1 MISSINNISTNVDLE
16 VLRPYQLE
24 GVEWLLKN
32 ERCILADDMGLGKTI
47 QVIKAI
53 NLLIEQES
61 INKVLIVSPISLI
74 KNWEEEFEKW
84 YPEME
89 IYRVLSKDSNI
100 SIIKALSN
108 FNILITN
115 YERLR
120 TDSTIFEEFDFD
132 LIVADEVHRVRNDNS
147 QISKSFNK
155 ISSLRLWALTGT
167 PIENNIED
175 LINLAGYISPSLFSK
190 KDIKRNEL
198 YIKEQIR
205 PYILRRNKKQ
215 VLTELPEIIENF
227 VPVDLTKQQRE
238 EYEKIWITRKSIV
251 NSEGSYFSVLSKLR
265 NICDGDEEY
274 LKNAKVKEALKI
286 LKNTIPFDEKVII
299 FSYYKTPLVA
309 LETALLDEK
318 ISFQTILGD
327 DDLTTREKNIE
338 HFKNDPNIK
347 ILLASSRVAAEGL
360 NLTVA
365 NNVIFLNRWWNPS
378 SNNQARDRVN
388 RMGQEKTINIY
399 NIYCTNT
406 VEERLNEIL
415 SEKGSLYEKM
425 VDGLIESIEDIPIDY
440 LIEDQI

>member
-1 MISSINNISTNVDLE
+1 MSSLINNEESIVDLE
-16 VLRPYQLE
+16 VLRPYQLK
-24 GVEWLLKN
+24 GVEWLLN
-32 ERCILADDMGLGKTI
+32 NDRGILADDMGLGKTI

-53 NLLIEQES
+53 NVLIEQDS
-61 INKVLIVSPISLI
+61 ISKVLIVSPISLI
-74 KNWEEEFEKW
+74 KNWEEEFDKW

-155 ISSLRLWALTGT
+155 ISSSRLWALTGT
-167 PIENNIED
+167 PIENNVED
-175 LINLAGYISPSLFSK
+175 LINLAGYISPGLFNK

-205 PYILRRNKKQ
+205 PYILRRNKNQ
-215 VLTELPEIIENF
+215 VLTELPELIENF
-227 VPVDLTKQQRE
+227 VPVDLTSEQRE
-238 EYEKIWITRKSIV
+238 EYEKIWKTRKSIV
-251 NSEGSYFSVLSKLR
+251 SSEGSYFSVLSKLR
-265 NICDGDEEY
+265 NICDGDEDY
-274 LKNAKVKEALKI
+274 LQNAKVKEALNI
-286 LKNTIPFDEKVII
+286 FKNSIPIDEKVII
-299 FSYYKTPLVA
+299 FSYYKTPLKA
-309 LETALLDEK
+309 IESALLNEK

-338 HFKNDPNIK
+338 NFKSDPNIR

-388 RMGQEKTINIY
+388 RMGQEKIVNIY
-399 NIYCTNT
+399 NIYCENT
-406 VEERLNEIL
+406 IEDRLNEIL
-415 SEKGSLYEKM
+415 TEKGSLYEKM
-425 VDGLIESIEDIPIDY
+425 VDGLIDSVEDIPLDY
-440 LIEDQI
+440 LIEE

>member
-1 MISSINNISTNVDLE
+1 MSSLINNEESVVDLE
-16 VLRPYQLE
+16 VLRPYQLK
-24 GVEWLLKN
+24 GVEWLLN
-32 ERCILADDMGLGKTI
+32 NDRCILADDMGLGKTI

-61 INKVLIVSPISLI
+61 ISKVLIVSPISLI
-74 KNWEEEFEKW
+74 KNWEEEFDKW

-132 LIVADEVHRVRNDNS
+132 LIVADEVHRVRNYNS

-155 ISSLRLWALTGT
+155 ISSSRLWALTGT
-167 PIENNIED
+167 PIENNVED
-175 LINLAGYISPSLFSK
+175 LINLASYISPGLFSK
-190 KDIKRNEL
+190 KDIKRNEI
-198 YIKEQIR
+198 YIKEKIR
-205 PYILRRNKKQ
+205 PFILRRNKNQ

-227 VPVDLTKQQRE
+227 IPVDLTNEQRE
-238 EYEKIWITRKSIV
+238 EYEKIWKTRKTIV
-251 NSEGSYFSVLSKLR
+251 SSEGSYFSVLSKLR
-265 NICDGDEEY
+265 NICDGDEDY
-274 LKNAKVKEALKI
+274 LKNAKVKEALNI
-286 LKNTIPFDEKVII
+286 FKNTIPIDEKVII
-299 FSYYKTPLVA
+299 FSYYKTPLKAV
-309 LETALLDEK
+309 ESALLHEK

-338 HFKNDPNIK
+338 NFKSDPNIK

-388 RMGQEKTINIY
+388 RMGQEKIVNVY
-399 NIYCTNT
+399 NIYCANT
-406 VEERLNEIL
+406 IEDRLNEIL
-415 SEKGSLYEKM
+415 TEKGSLYEKM
-425 VDGLIESIEDIPIDY
+425 VDGLIDSIEDIPLDY
-440 LIEDQI
+440 LIKES